1 MTRVLKAAPA
11 LSLSP
16 AADCSMDYTAV
27 DTTICRT
34 GIGDIRT
41 TTSSPPPLPDVVAI
55 VKNDSGGVVVPSPPP
70 PPPPAFSISN
80 NNNML
85 VTTPS
90 LLRRNF
96 GGGVTANGSSSGGS
110 PETEEFESL
119 ERRLHEELEQKLH
132 ERKLSAAAAPEPLS
146 PPTTTGKPAPWSQ
159 PFVGG
164 DDADQLVSLQ
174 LVEKRQ
180 LRSFSRADEYL
191 YAMKEDLGRLQF

>member
-1 MTRVLKAAPA
+1 
-11 LSLSP
+11 
-16 AADCSMDYTAV
+16 MDYTVV

-41 TTSSPPPLPDVVAI
+41 TTPSPPPLPDVVAI
-55 VKNDSGGVVVPSPPP
+55 VKDDSGGVVVPSPPP
-70 PPPPAFSISN
+70 PPPPAFSISS
-80 NNNML
+80 NNML

-96 GGGVTANGSSSGGS
+96 CGGVTVNGSSGGS

-119 ERRLHEELEQKLH
+119 ERRLHEELEQKLN
-132 ERKLSAAAAPEPLS
+132 ERKLSAAMPEPLS
-146 PPTTTGKPAPWSQ
+146 PPAPTIGKPAPWSQ
-159 PFVGG
+159 PFVG

-191 YAMKEDLGRLQF
+191 YAMKEDLGRLQFLMYIQ

>member
-1 MTRVLKAAPA
+1 
-11 LSLSP
+11 
-16 AADCSMDYTAV
+16 MDYTAV

-34 GIGDIRT
+34 GIGDIRAT
-41 TTSSPPPLPDVVAI
+41 TPSPPPLPVVVQTV
-55 VKNDSGGVVVPSPPP
+55 VKDDSGGVVVPSPPP
-70 PPPPAFSISN
+70 PPPAFSICSS
-80 NNNML
+80 NML

-96 GGGVTANGSSSGGS
+96 GGGIAANGSSSGGS

-119 ERRLHEELEQKLH
+119 ERRLHEELEQKLQ
-132 ERKLSAAAAPEPLS
+132 ERKLSAAAEPLS
-146 PPTTTGKPAPWSQ
+146 PPPTTGKPAPWSQ
-159 PFVGG
+159 PFVG

>member
-1 MTRVLKAAPA
+1 M
-11 LSLSP
+11 S
-16 AADCSMDYTAV
+16 ADCSMDYTAV

-41 TTSSPPPLPDVVAI
+41 TTTPSPPPLPDVVAI
-55 VKNDSGGVVVPSPPP
+55 VKNESGGVAVPSPP
-70 PPPPAFSISN
+70 PPPPAFSISS
-80 NNNML
+80 NNML
-85 VTTPS
+85 ATTPS

-96 GGGVTANGSSSGGS
+96 GGGVTVNGSSSGS

-119 ERRLHEELEQKLH
+119 ERRLHEELEQKLQ
-132 ERKLSAAAAPEPLS
+132 ERKLSAAASVPEPLS
-146 PPTTTGKPAPWSQ
+146 PPPTIGKPAPWSQ
-159 PFVGG
+159 PFVG

>member
-1 MTRVLKAAPA
+1 
-11 LSLSP
+11 
-16 AADCSMDYTAV
+16 MDYTAV

-41 TTSSPPPLPDVVAI
+41 TTPSPPPLLHTVV
-55 VKNDSGGVVVPSPPP
+55 KDDSGGVVVPSPPP
-70 PPPPAFSISN
+70 PPPPAFSLCSS
-80 NNNML
+80 NML

-96 GGGVTANGSSSGGS
+96 GGGVANGSSGGS

-119 ERRLHEELEQKLH
+119 ERRLHEELEQKLL
-132 ERKLSAAAAPEPLS
+132 ERKLSAATEPLS
-146 PPTTTGKPAPWSQ
+146 PPTIGKPVPWSQ
-159 PFVGG
+159 PFVG

>member
-1 MTRVLKAAPA
+1 
-11 LSLSP
+11 
-16 AADCSMDYTAV
+16 MDYTAV

-41 TTSSPPPLPDVVAI
+41 TTPSPPPLPVVVHTE
-55 VKNDSGGVVVPSPPP
+55 VKDDSGGVVVPSPPP
-70 PPPPAFSISN
+70 PPPPAFSIS

-119 ERRLHEELEQKLH
+119 ERRLHEELEQKLQ
-132 ERKLSAAAAPEPLS
+132 ERKLSAATVMPEPLS
-146 PPTTTGKPAPWSQ
+146 PPPTIGKPAPWSQ
-159 PFVGG
+159 PFVGGG

>member
-1 MTRVLKAAPA
+1 
-11 LSLSP
+11 
-16 AADCSMDYTAV
+16 MDYTAV
-27 DTTICRT
+27 DTICRT
-34 GIGDIRT
+34 GIGDIRAT
-41 TTSSPPPLPDVVAI
+41 TPSPPPLPVA
-55 VKNDSGGVVVPSPPP
+55 VHTVDKDDSGVGVVVPSPPP
-70 PPPPAFSISN
+70 PPPPAFSISS
-80 NNNML
+80 NNML

-132 ERKLSAAAAPEPLS
+132 ERKLSAAMPEPLS
-146 PPTTTGKPAPWSQ
+146 PPAPTIGKPAPWSQ
-159 PFVGG
+159 PFVG

>member
-1 MTRVLKAAPA
+1 
-11 LSLSP
+11 
-16 AADCSMDYTAV
+16 MDYTAV

-41 TTSSPPPLPDVVAI
+41 TTTPSPPPLPVVVHTV
-55 VKNDSGGVVVPSPPP
+55 VKDDSGGVVVPSPPP
-70 PPPPAFSISN
+70 PPAFSISSS
-80 NNNML
+80 NML

-96 GGGVTANGSSSGGS
+96 GGGVAVNGSSGGS

-119 ERRLHEELEQKLH
+119 ERRLHEELEQKLQ
-132 ERKLSAAAAPEPLS
+132 ERKLSATVPEPLS
-146 PPTTTGKPAPWSQ
+146 PPPTIGKPAPWSH
-159 PFVGG
+159 G

>member
-1 MTRVLKAAPA
+1 
-11 LSLSP
+11 
-16 AADCSMDYTAV
+16 MDYTAV

-34 GIGDIRT
+34 GIGDSRT
-41 TTSSPPPLPDVVAI
+41 TTTPSPPPLPDVVAI
-55 VKNDSGGVVVPSPPP
+55 VKDDSGGVVVPSPPP
-70 PPPPAFSISN
+70 PPPPAFSICSN
-80 NNNML
+80 NMI

-96 GGGVTANGSSSGGS
+96 GGGVAANGSSSGGS

-132 ERKLSAAAAPEPLS
+132 ERKLSAAAVPPEPLS
-146 PPTTTGKPAPWSQ
+146 PPTTGKPAPWSQ
-159 PFVGG
+159 PFVG

>member
-1 MTRVLKAAPA
+1 
-11 LSLSP
+11 
-16 AADCSMDYTAV
+16 MD
-27 DTTICRT
+27 TICRT

-41 TTSSPPPLPDVVAI
+41 TTPSPPPLPDVVAI
-55 VKNDSGGVVVPSPPP
+55 VKDDSGAVVVVPSPPP

-80 NNNML
+80 NML

-96 GGGVTANGSSSGGS
+96 GGGVANGSSGGS

-119 ERRLHEELEQKLH
+119 ERRLHEELEQKLQ
-132 ERKLSAAAAPEPLS
+132 ERKLSAAAALPEPLS
-146 PPTTTGKPAPWSQ
+146 PPPPTIGKPAPWSQ
-159 PFVGG
+159 PFGG

>member
-1 MTRVLKAAPA
+1 
-11 LSLSP
+11 
-16 AADCSMDYTAV
+16 MDYTAV

-41 TTSSPPPLPDVVAI
+41 TTTPSPPPLPVVVHTV
-55 VKNDSGGVVVPSPPP
+55 VKDDSGVGVVVPSPPP
-70 PPPPAFSISN
+70 PPPAFSICS
-80 NNNML
+80 NNML

-96 GGGVTANGSSSGGS
+96 GGGVAVNGSSGGS

-119 ERRLHEELEQKLH
+119 ERRLHEELEQKLQ
-132 ERKLSAAAAPEPLS
+132 ERKLSAAAPEPLS
-146 PPTTTGKPAPWSQ
+146 PPPTNGKPAPWSQ
-159 PFVGG
+159 PFVG
-164 DDADQLVSLQ
+164 DDADQLMSLQ